1 MKRKKKIRYIFFL
14 AVIAVILVPG
24 CVSEEKEGAVI
35 GDEGITVDTPE
46 TTDYISDKEGEESG
60 TGETENEQFIYKM
73 NESFIV
79 NYNEVFE
86 KNEVFL
92 KPYDPMYETQLEM
105 PDCIIREEDIVG
117 EFCEGFPGELQ
128 QLLVYFNDSIYNA
141 LPEESDML
149 RTYWADSESEIT
161 DFTPADLPMDVDPP
175 YNVTN
180 YRPRPVDIDSDGEE
194 EYIQDRLF
202 DGYLQTTV
210 LEYDDECGLYIIG
223 QGTLRDMGAKYW
235 QSFVMDYEGTKYI
248 LLENLLVCQNET
260 YDGETTGDLGKTWN
274 VMAVN
279 RELAG
284 YTLNEIYSGEGEDID
299 YLAGLDLE
307 NLENNVEHYS
317 SSEGAGAYIDL
328 KAWDC
333 GDWWMFWVCDWE
345 REYNGKTY
353 LYVVS
358 DFSHMGGWPCDL
370 LLTVFEEGEDCMEAV
385 KVYYFAAHYRL
396 SLDHVEYDTDWGD
409 MFNQ

>member
-1 MKRKKKIRYIFFL
+1 MKKVRYIFII
-14 AVIAVILVPG
+14 AAVILISG
-24 CVSEEKEGAVI
+24 CVSEEKEDAVVGEEENVVIEEETGAA
-35 GDEGITVDTPE
+35 DTLEMAENIPA
-46 TTDYISDKEGEESG
+46 DEGEESS
-60 TGETENEQFIYKM
+60 TEETENEQFRYKM

-92 KPYDPMYETQLEM
+92 KPYDPVYETTLEM

-117 EFCEGFPGELQ
+117 EFCEEFPEEMQ
-128 QLLVYFNDSIYNA
+128 QLLVYLNDSIYNP
-141 LPEESDML
+141 LPEESDMMW
-149 RTYWADSESEIT
+149 TYWAESESEIT
-161 DFTPADLPMDVDPP
+161 VADLPMDVDPP

-180 YRPRPVDIDSDGEE
+180 YGPRSADIDSDGEE

-210 LEYDDECGLYIIG
+210 LEYDDERGLYIIG
-223 QGTLRDMGAKYW
+223 QGTVRDMGAKYW

-248 LLENLLVCQNET
+248 MLQNLLVCWNET
-260 YDGETTGDLGKTWN
+260 YDEEATGDSGKPWN

-279 RELAG
+279 RETEG

-307 NLENNVEHYS
+307 NPENNAEQYS
-317 SSEGAGAYIDL
+317 FSEGDGAYNISPGL
-328 KAWDC
+328 WDC
-333 GDWWMFWVCDWE
+333 GDWWMCWVCDWE

-358 DFSHMGGWPCDL
+358 DFSHMGSWPQDL
-370 LLTVFEEGEDCMEAV
+370 VLTIFEEGEDCMEAV

-396 SLDHVEYDTDWGD
+396 SFDHVEYDTDWGYS
-409 MFNQ
+409 Q